1 MQVEPRLLGIGLYD
15 AHHYRRKNIHFLFDM
30 GMVIGYINSMKSDYV
45 FRHPSG
51 ACIAIT
57 DYLTFELG
65 FRAVLIILHLL
76 PIQIIEVQPMSFK
89 LNINILADTD
99 NSTNGRE
106 QYNPLLRT
114 TRNHIRRPRLEGYI
128 TAIRKGEYSWARL
141 AILQKSLPRTAARAR
156 ANGDVWTAYWADSVM
171 ACIEVHGHK
180 VQRKADK

>member
-1 MQVEPRLLGIGLYD
+1 
-15 AHHYRRKNIHFLFDM
+15 
-30 GMVIGYINSMKSDYV
+30 MKSDNV
-45 FRHPSG
+45 FRLPSG

-57 DYLTFELG
+57 DYLTFKLG
-65 FRAVLIILHLL
+65 FRAILTFLHLL
-76 PIQIIEVQPMSFK
+76 SMQIIEVQPMSFK

-128 TAIRKGEYSWARL
+128 TAIRKGQYSWARL
-141 AILQKSLPRTAARAR
+141 RILEKSLPRTAASAR
-156 ANGDVWTAYWADSVM
+156 ANGDVWTAYWADSVL

-180 VQRKADK
+180 VQRNADK

>member
-1 MQVEPRLLGIGLYD
+1 MERDYSFRFRWGAVFDTLY
-15 AHHYRRKNIHFLFDM
+15 
-30 GMVIGYINSMKSDYV
+30 
-45 FRHPSG
+45 
-51 ACIAIT
+51 
-57 DYLTFELG
+57 YLTFELG

-76 PIQIIEVQPMSFK
+76 SIQIIEVQPMSFK

-99 NSTNGRE
+99 NTTTGRE

-128 TAIRKGEYSWARL
+128 DAIRKGQYSWARL
-141 AILQKSLPRTAARAR
+141 AILQKSLPRTAASAR
-156 ANGDVWTAYWADSVM
+156 AKGDVWTAYWADSVL

>member
-1 MQVEPRLLGIGLYD
+1 MYGKRLFFPLSLGAVFDTLY
-15 AHHYRRKNIHFLFDM
+15 Y
-30 GMVIGYINSMKSDYV
+30 
-45 FRHPSG
+45 P
-51 ACIAIT
+51 
-57 DYLTFELG
+57 TFELG
-65 FRAVLIILHLL
+65 FRALLVILHLL

-141 AILQKSLPRTAARAR
+141 AILQKSLPRTAASAR
-156 ANGDVWTAYWADSVM
+156 ASGDVWTAYWADSVM

>member
-1 MQVEPRLLGIGLYD
+1 
-15 AHHYRRKNIHFLFDM
+15 
-30 GMVIGYINSMKSDYV
+30 MKSDNV
-45 FRHPSG
+45 FRLPSG

-65 FRAVLIILHLL
+65 FRPILTFLYLL
-76 PIQIIEVQPMSFK
+76 SIQIIEVQPMSFK

-141 AILQKSLPRTAARAR
+141 AILQKSLP
-156 ANGDVWTAYWADSVM
+156 
-171 ACIEVHGHK
+171 
-180 VQRKADK
+180 

>member
-1 MQVEPRLLGIGLYD
+1 
-15 AHHYRRKNIHFLFDM
+15 
-30 GMVIGYINSMKSDYV
+30 
-45 FRHPSG
+45 
-51 ACIAIT
+51 
-57 DYLTFELG
+57 
-65 FRAVLIILHLL
+65 
-76 PIQIIEVQPMSFK
+76 MSFK

-99 NSTNGRE
+99 NSNQGRE
-106 QYNPLLRT
+106 THNPLLRT

-141 AILQKSLPRTAARAR
+141 RILEKSLPRTAASAR

>member
-1 MQVEPRLLGIGLYD
+1 MQVELRLLGIGLYD
-15 AHHYRRKNIHFLFDM
+15 AHHYRRKNFHFLFDRC
-30 GMVIGYINSMKSDYV
+30 MVTGYIIGMKSDDV
-45 FRHPSG
+45 FRLPFG

-65 FRAVLIILHLL
+65 FRPILTFLYLL
-76 PIQIIEVQPMSFK
+76 SIQIIEVQPMSFK

-99 NSTNGRE
+99 NSTTGRE

-128 TAIRKGEYSWARL
+128 TAIRKGQYSWARL
-141 AILQKSLPRTAARAR
+141 RILQKSLPRTAASAR

-171 ACIEVHGHK
+171 ACIKVHGHK

>member
-1 MQVEPRLLGIGLYD
+1 MQVERRLLAIGLYD
-15 AHHYRRKNIHFLFDM
+15 AHHYRRKNFHFLFDK

-45 FRHPSG
+45 FRLASG
-51 ACIAIT
+51 ARIAIT

-65 FRAVLIILHLL
+65 FRPILTFLYLL
-76 PIQIIEVQPMSFK
+76 SIQIIEVQPMSFK

-99 NSTNGRE
+99 NSTTGRE

-141 AILQKSLPRTAARAR
+141 AILQKSLPRTAASAR
-156 ANGDVWTAYWADSVM
+156 ASGDVWTAYWADSVM

>member
-1 MQVEPRLLGIGLYD
+1 
-15 AHHYRRKNIHFLFDM
+15 
-30 GMVIGYINSMKSDYV
+30 
-45 FRHPSG
+45 
-51 ACIAIT
+51 
-57 DYLTFELG
+57 
-65 FRAVLIILHLL
+65 
-76 PIQIIEVQPMSFK
+76 MSFK

-128 TAIRKGEYSWARL
+128 AAIRTGQYSWARV
-141 AILQKSLPRTAARAR
+141 AILQKSLPRTASNAR

>member
-1 MQVEPRLLGIGLYD
+1 MYGKRLFFPLSLGAVFDTLY
-15 AHHYRRKNIHFLFDM
+15 Y
-30 GMVIGYINSMKSDYV
+30 
-45 FRHPSG
+45 P
-51 ACIAIT
+51 
-57 DYLTFELG
+57 TFELG
-65 FRAVLIILHLL
+65 FRALRVILHLL

-128 TAIRKGEYSWARL
+128 AAIRKGQYSWARL
-141 AILQKSLPRTAARAR
+141 AILQKSLPRTASNAR
-156 ANGDVWTAYWADSVM
+156 ANGDVWTAYWADSVL

-180 VQRKADK
+180 VQRNADK

>member
-1 MQVEPRLLGIGLYD
+1 MQVELRLLGIGLYD
-15 AHHYRRKNIHFLFDM
+15 AHHYRRKNFHFLFDS
-30 GMVIGYINSMKSDYV
+30 GFVTGYIIGMKSDDV
-45 FRHPSG
+45 FRLPFG

-57 DYLTFELG
+57 DYLTFELA
-65 FRAVLIILHLL
+65 FRSLLVILHLL

-141 AILQKSLPRTAARAR
+141 AILQKSLPRTAASAR
-156 ANGDVWTAYWADSVM
+156 ASGDVWTAYWADSVL
-171 ACIEVHGHK
+171 ACIEMHGHK